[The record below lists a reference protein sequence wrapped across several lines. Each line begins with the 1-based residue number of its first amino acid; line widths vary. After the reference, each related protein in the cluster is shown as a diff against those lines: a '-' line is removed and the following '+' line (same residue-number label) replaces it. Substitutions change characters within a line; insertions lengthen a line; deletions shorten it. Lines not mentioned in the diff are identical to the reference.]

1 MNGIFFSFKPR
12 DLTNSYSFARLQ
24 QVRDIFCEANPVSLT
39 GLRDD
44 CVILEDFG
52 SWLGQTSYHDEG
64 GHFIKFRM
72 TPIWAHLPKSQE
84 AAKRVL
90 EAFTGLFPGARGVDI
105 HGREEIERGG
115 TGVITCVVRTSL
127 NSIGD

>member
-1 MNGIFFSFKPR
+1 
-12 DLTNSYSFARLQ
+12 
-24 QVRDIFCEANPVSLT
+24 
-39 GLRDD
+39 
-44 CVILEDFG
+44 
-52 SWLGQTSYHDEG
+52 
-64 GHFIKFRM
+64 
-72 TPIWAHLPKSQE
+72 
-84 AAKRVL
+84 VL